1 MLCGTDKLFRMFGW
15 MAQTPLNLLRVQ
27 EMVNFLATPGAVMS
41 SLATDLG
48 LAATDPAPMIT
59 GLMNVV
65 PMKRWSAKVA
75 ASFTW

>member
-1 MLCGTDKLFRMFGW
+1 MFGW

-48 LAATDPAPMIT
+48 RGLSENLSSRRWTFSLTITCSPRRLA
-59 GLMNVV
+59 
-65 PMKRWSAKVA
+65 
-75 ASFTW
+75 